1 MDIFTLFEFGF
12 LGTVIGFLAGF
23 FGIGGGLIL
32 TPTLMLLG
40 LSMKE
45 AIGVSVIMM
54 VFSSIFGTFLNFRS
68 KSLTKLDVKNGAII
82 GCGGAIGASLSGFF
96 VTNLPEIYLKFG
108 LLFVLGVAVVK
119 MFFTPSNAPQSKEI
133 KPLVFFV
140 LGLFIGAFAMSIGV
154 GGGVILTPVLIG
166 FLHVD
171 IKKAVPMGLFFVL
184 FSSISGFIS
193 LGMHGML
200 NYKLGTISGIG
211 ALFGVYFG
219 IKMCHLASKQL
230 QKKLMI
236 ALYLVL
242 FVITLFKIL
251 R

>member
-1 MDIFTLFEFGF
+1 M
-12 LGTVIGFLAGF
+12 
-23 FGIGGGLIL
+23 
-32 TPTLMLLG
+32 
-40 LSMKE
+40 
-45 AIGVSVIMM
+45 
-54 VFSSIFGTFLNFRS
+54 
-68 KSLTKLDVKNGAII
+68 
-82 GCGGAIGASLSGFF
+82 SGFF

-200 NYKLGTISGIG
+200 NYKLG
-211 ALFGVYFG
+211 
-219 IKMCHLASKQL
+219 KMCHLASKQL

-236 ALYLVL
+236 ALYSVL
-242 FVITLFKIL
+242 FIITLFKIL

>member
-12 LGTVIGFLAGF
+12 LGATIGFLAGF

-40 LSMKE
+40 LGMKE

-54 VFSSIFGTFLNFRS
+54 VFSSIFGTFLNFKS
-68 KSLTKLDVKNGAII
+68 KSLTKLDVKNGTII

-236 ALYLVL
+236 ALYSVL
-242 FVITLFKIL
+242 FIITLFKIL

>member
-1 MDIFTLFEFGF
+1 M
-12 LGTVIGFLAGF
+12 
-23 FGIGGGLIL
+23 
-32 TPTLMLLG
+32 
-40 LSMKE
+40 
-45 AIGVSVIMM
+45 
-54 VFSSIFGTFLNFRS
+54 
-68 KSLTKLDVKNGAII
+68 
-82 GCGGAIGASLSGFF
+82 SGFF

-236 ALYLVL
+236 ALYSVL
-242 FVITLFKIL
+242 FIITLFKIL